1 MAPLIKKNC
10 RAFCGCCGV
19 SYTTAQ
25 VHVSGGFRGVC
36 SSRSKSQ
43 IWQVIPGFIPAEPE
57 ASKTMETPHKCQ
69 LFCAT
74 AVNGSNT
81 VIPIASNRARSYSY
95 GHYYACVDHNYQ
107 YACVVMMYACMR
119 CVCPPCACVRVCGPV
134 IRLLLVGTDTFMSS
148 MYHPHT

>member
-95 GHYYACVDHNYQ
+95 GHYYAVSGNDVCV
-107 YACVVMMYACMR
+107 YAL
-119 CVCPPCACVRVCGPV
+119 CVRVYGSVHVRRMLALGCCVLG
-134 IRLLLVGTDTFMSS
+134 RTRTLHALL
-148 MYHPHT
+148 